1 VPNPL
6 EKNDFEVH
14 QIQNCLELNTT
25 QVDHKFLQFKIE
37 HFSADGEP
45 GSNWGDRSIQTISGQ
60 VNQVKQNMFQEQSYR
75 RYIFNIK
82 RTGNDKHA

>member
-1 VPNPL
+1 MTLEYCKVLYFKFKLFWHSPPL
-6 EKNDFEVH
+6 
-14 QIQNCLELNTT
+14 
-25 QVDHKFLQFKIE
+25 DHEFRQFKIE

-75 RYIFNIK
+75 RNIFNIK
-82 RTGNDKHA
+82 WTGNEKHV